1 MEGYYIKPNKK
12 ASGVLSLSVLAVTLT
27 QKAILA
33 CLEKSGVIVY
43 SEDYVWKFL
52 AIICSAFILYF
63 IVAVFL
69 DFNSIIDGMNFMKK
83 LADLRLV
90 INLILIIPSSQRYFV
105 VTSGEMTS
113 NLTAFL
119 GIIYVIVAVYVVER
133 VFVSP
138 AVMVLTRKIPFK
150 TIDVSNELYFDAVF
164 LFLSKFQSA
173 FIAVTISLFAIITV
187 LMVLLGYGYGTINT
201 FAAFVNTMIDY
212 VYFVLA
218 YPFL

>member
-33 CLEKSGVIVY
+33 SLEKSGIIVY

-52 AIICSAFILYF
+52 AIICSAVILYF
-63 IVAVFL
+63 IVAIFL

-150 TIDVSNELYFDAVF
+150 TIDASNELYFDAVF